1 MQTKRLKS
9 LQSLTMLFM
18 FVTLSGCSSTPEPK
32 PTIIINKDKDTY
44 IDKVEAIVS
53 EAGSA
58 LTAVAPTLPA
68 GVGRELV
75 EGQIVRLSGIS
86 KPSVEKV
93 ESFRAMVKSN
103 DHKAVKKDKEE
114 ASKVDAETNALWAV
128 VEEQE
133 TAIAI
138 ANEIANNADK
148 ERQRETKDKILW
160 MFSCIGGAIFVAGV
174 ALLAFSPRKA
184 SGVVLMLAGGLAI
197 GSAWIFD
204 SPWFP
209 WIAGAGVGFALLDIL
224 VIGITKTY
232 KYLRPSGRS
241 VT

>member
-1 MQTKRLKS
+1 MRPILILS
-9 LQSLTMLFM
+9 LLLA
-18 FVTLSGCSSTPEPK
+18 GCSTVLQPK
-32 PTIIINKDKDTY
+32 EVIIKNNEKDTY
-44 IDKVEAIVS
+44 ITKVEEIVS

-103 DHKAVKKDKEE
+103 DLKAVKKDKEE
-114 ASKVDAETNALWAV
+114 ASKVDAETNELWAI
-128 VEEQE
+128 VEQRDGELAVAQ
-133 TAIAI
+133 AIADQ
-138 ANEIANNADK
+138 AEK
-148 ERQRETKDKILW
+148 EKQREIKNKILW
-160 MFSCIGGAIFVAGV
+160 MCSCVGGAIFTAGV
-174 ALLAFSPRKA
+174 LVLAFTPRKA
-184 SGVVLMLAGGLAI
+184 AGVVLMLCGSVAV

-209 WIAGAGVGFALLDIL
+209 WIAGAGVGFALLDLLIL
-224 VIGITKTY
+224 GTIKLRQYLQSKTQ
-232 KYLRPSGRS
+232 SE
-241 VT
+241 

>member
-1 MQTKRLKS
+1 MKYLIP
-9 LQSLTMLFM
+9 LLF
-18 FVTLSGCSSTPEPK
+18 LCGCSTAPK
-32 PTIIINKDKDTY
+32 PAPTIIINKDKDTY
-44 IDKVEAIVS
+44 IEKVEAIVS

-58 LTAVAPTLPA
+58 LTAVAPSVPA
-68 GVGRELV
+68 GVGRELL

-114 ASKVDAETNALWAV
+114 ASKVDAQTNELWAV

-133 TAIAI
+133 SAIAI
-138 ANEIANNADK
+138 ANEVAKNAEK
-148 ERQRETKDKILW
+148 EKQREMKDKILW
-160 MFSCIGGAIFVAGV
+160 MFSCIGGAIFVGGV

-204 SPWFP
+204 SLWFP
-209 WIAGAGVGFALLDIL
+209 WIAGAGVVFALLNLL
-224 VIGITKTY
+224 VIGVTKTY
-232 KYLRPSGRS
+232 KYLRPSGNS
-241 VT
+241 VI

>member
-1 MQTKRLKS
+1 MS
-9 LQSLTMLFM
+9 SQSLTMLFV
-18 FVTLSGCSSTPEPK
+18 FVTLVGCTTAPTDK
-32 PTIIINKDKDTY
+32 PVIIINKDKDTY

-103 DHKAVKKDKEE
+103 DYKAVKKDKEE
-114 ASKVDAETNALWAV
+114 ASKVDAETNHLWAI

-133 TAIAI
+133 SAIAI
-138 ANEIANNADK
+138 ANEIANNAEK
-148 ERQRETKDKILW
+148 EKQREMKDKVLW

-174 ALLAFSPRKA
+174 AVLAFTPRKA
-184 SGVVLMLAGGLAI
+184 SGVILMLSGGLAI

-232 KYLRPSGRS
+232 NYLRPSKSS

>member
-1 MQTKRLKS
+1 MS
-9 LQSLTMLFM
+9 SQSLTMLLV
-18 FVTLSGCSSTPEPK
+18 FVTLVGCTTTPAPT
-32 PTIIINKDKDTY
+32 PTIIINKDKDAY
-44 IDKVEAIVS
+44 INKVEGIVS
-53 EAGSA
+53 DAGAA
-58 LTAVAPTLPA
+58 LVAVAPTLP
-68 GVGRELV
+68 VGISKELV

-93 ESFRAMVKSN
+93 ESYKKVLSSN
-103 DHKAVKKDKEE
+103 DHKAVKQDKEE
-114 ASKVDAETNALWAV
+114 ASKVDAETNHLWAI

-133 TAIAI
+133 SAIAI
-138 ANEIANNADK
+138 ANEIAKNAEK
-148 ERQRETKDKILW
+148 EKQREMKDKVLW

-174 ALLAFSPRKA
+174 AVLAFTPRKA
-184 SGVVLMLAGGLAI
+184 SGVILMLAGGLAI

-209 WIAGAGVGFALLDIL
+209 WIAGAGVGFALLDVL

-232 KYLRPSGRS
+232 NYLRPSKSS

>member
-1 MQTKRLKS
+1 MS
-9 LQSLTMLFM
+9 LQSLTMLFV
-18 FVTLSGCSSTPEPK
+18 FVTLAGCTTVPTDK
-32 PTIIINKDKDTY
+32 PVIIINKDKDTY

-68 GVGRELV
+68 GVGRELI

-103 DHKAVKKDKEE
+103 DHKAVKEDKEK

-133 TAIAI
+133 SAIVI
-138 ANEIANNADK
+138 ANEIAKNAEK
-148 ERQRETKDKILW
+148 EKQREMKNKVLW
-160 MFSCIGGAIFVAGV
+160 MCSCIGGAIFTAGV
-174 ALLAFSPRKA
+174 FLLAFSPRKA
-184 SGVVLMLAGGLAI
+184 SGVIMMLASGLAV

-209 WIAGAGVGFALLDIL
+209 WIAGVGVGFALLDVL
-224 VIGITKTY
+224 VIGVTKTY
-232 KYLRPSGRS
+232 KYLRPSDS
-241 VT
+241 TVT

>member
-1 MQTKRLKS
+1 MS
-9 LQSLTMLFM
+9 LQSLTMLFV
-18 FVTLSGCSSTPEPK
+18 FVTLVGCTTVPTDK
-32 PTIIINKDKDTY
+32 PVIIINKDKDTY
-44 IDKVEAIVS
+44 IEKVETIVS

-68 GVGRELV
+68 GVGRELI

-103 DHKAVKKDKEE
+103 DHKAVKEDKEK

-133 TAIAI
+133 SAIAI
-138 ANEIANNADK
+138 ANEIAKNAEK
-148 ERQRETKDKILW
+148 EKQREVKNKVLW
-160 MFSCIGGAIFVAGV
+160 MCSCIGGAIFTAGV
-174 ALLAFSPRKA
+174 LLLAFSPRKV
-184 SGVVLMLAGGLAI
+184 SGVIMMLAGGLAT

-209 WIAGAGVGFALLDIL
+209 WIAGAGVGFAVLDLL
-224 VIGITKTY
+224 VVAVTKTY
-232 KYLRPSGRS
+232 KYLRPSVGS

>member
-1 MQTKRLKS
+1 MS
-9 LQSLTMLFM
+9 LQSLTMLFV
-18 FVTLSGCSSTPEPK
+18 FVTLVGCTTAPTDK
-32 PTIIINKDKDTY
+32 PVIIINKDKDTY

-58 LTAVAPTLPA
+58 LTAVAPTITA

-75 EGQIVRLSGIS
+75 EGQIIRLAGIS
-86 KPSVEKV
+86 KPSVERV
-93 ESFRAMVKSN
+93 EYFRLMVKSN
-103 DHKAVKKDKEE
+103 DHKAVKEDKEK
-114 ASKVDAETNALWAV
+114 ASKVNAETDALWTI

-138 ANEIANNADK
+138 ANEIANNAEK
-148 ERQRETKDKILW
+148 EKQREMKDRVLW
-160 MFSCIGGAIFVAGV
+160 MFSCIGGAIFVCGV

-209 WIAGAGVGFALLDIL
+209 WIAGAGVGFALLDVL
-224 VIGITKTY
+224 VIGVTKTY
-232 KYLRPSGRS
+232 NYLRPSVRPI
-241 VT
+241 V

>member
-1 MQTKRLKS
+1 MS
-9 LQSLTMLFM
+9 YQSLTMLFV
-18 FVTLSGCSSTPEPK
+18 FATLVGCTTAPTDK
-32 PTIIINKDKDTY
+32 PVIIINKDKDTY
-44 IDKVEAIVS
+44 IDKVETIVS

-103 DHKAVKKDKEE
+103 DHKAVKEDKEK
-114 ASKVDAETNALWAV
+114 ASKVDAETNHLWAI

-133 TAIAI
+133 SAIAI
-138 ANEIANNADK
+138 ANEIANNAEK
-148 ERQRETKDKILW
+148 EKQREMKNKVLW
-160 MFSCIGGAIFVAGV
+160 MCSCIGGAIFTAGV
-174 ALLAFSPRKA
+174 FLLAFSPRKT
-184 SGVVLMLAGGLAI
+184 SGVIMMLAGGLAV

-209 WIAGAGVGFALLDIL
+209 WIAGAGVGFALLDVL

-232 KYLRPSGRS
+232 NYLRPSKSS

>member
-1 MQTKRLKS
+1 MS
-9 LQSLTMLFM
+9 SQSLTMLFV
-18 FVTLSGCSSTPEPK
+18 FVTLVGCTTAPTPT
-32 PTIIINKDKDTY
+32 PTIIINKDKDAY
-44 IDKVEAIVS
+44 IDKVEGIIS

-58 LTAVAPTLPA
+58 LVAVAPTLP
-68 GVGRELV
+68 VGISKELV

-93 ESFRAMVKSN
+93 EFFKKALGSN
-103 DHKAVKKDKEE
+103 DHKAVKQDKEE
-114 ASKVDAETNALWAV
+114 ASKVDAETNHLWAI

-133 TAIAI
+133 SAIAI
-138 ANEIANNADK
+138 ANEIAKNAEK
-148 ERQRETKDKILW
+148 EKQREMKDKVLW

-174 ALLAFSPRKA
+174 AVLAFTPRKA
-184 SGVVLMLAGGLAI
+184 SGVILMLAGGLAI

-209 WIAGAGVGFALLDIL
+209 WIAGAGVGFALLDVL

-232 KYLRPSGRS
+232 NYLRPSKSS

>member
-1 MQTKRLKS
+1 MS
-9 LQSLTMLFM
+9 LQSLTILFV
-18 FVTLSGCSSTPEPK
+18 FVTLCGCSSAPK
-32 PTIIINKDKDTY
+32 DKPVIIINKDKDTY

-58 LTAVAPTLPA
+58 LTAVAPTFPV

-75 EGQIVRLSGIS
+75 EGQIVRLAGIS
-86 KPSVEKV
+86 KPSVERV
-93 ESFRAMVKSN
+93 EYFRLMVKSN
-103 DHKAVKKDKEE
+103 DHKAVKEDKEK
-114 ASKVDAETNALWAV
+114 ASKVDAETNELWAV

-138 ANEIANNADK
+138 ANEIANNAEK
-148 ERQRETKDKILW
+148 EKQREMKDKILW

-209 WIAGAGVGFALLDIL
+209 WIAGAGVGFAVLDLL
-224 VIGITKTY
+224 VIGVTKTY
-232 KYLRPSGRS
+232 KYLRPSGGS